1 MKAPP
6 EPTEGVIAWNV
17 CTSCNYRCSYCSQRM
32 KDDRGRWSRDTPAF
46 LRAFARLPG
55 SWEVKL
61 SGGEPFVHPR
71 FMEIVAGLAAAGLR
85 VSVVTNLAASD
96 AELDSFVDATGGRL
110 GVLSASLHL
119 EYVADVG
126 AFARRAGRLAAR
138 LADTSA
144 SLCVTT
150 VATAAAMPRLPDIAK
165 LFADEGITLKIQPER
180 DEGRIVD
187 YEPADVA
194 LIEELGGHNGLG
206 AMAYDFFG
214 RSCWAGARFI
224 VMDDRGEVYRCYP
237 ARRSVQRALGLR
249 AGKIPSPERE
259 RALGKL
265 GNFLDP
271 GFQLRPGPEACLY
284 RHCYCSVPIARGM
297 MAREA
302 LGGAA

>member
-1 MKAPP
+1 MIAPP

-17 CTSCNYRCSYCSQRM
+17 CTSCNFRCSYCSQRM
-32 KDDRGRWSRDTPAF
+32 KDDRGRWARDTPAF
-46 LRAFARLPG
+46 LRAFGRLPG
-55 SWEVKL
+55 SWEIKL

-71 FMEIVAGLAAAGLR
+71 FIEIVTGLAALELR
-85 VSVVTNLAASD
+85 ISVVTNLSATD
-96 AELDSFVDATGGRL
+96 AELDRFLDAAAGRL

-119 EYVADVG
+119 EYVDDVG
-126 AFARRAGRLAAR
+126 AFAKRAQRIASR

-150 VATAAAMPRLPDIAK
+150 VATAAAMPRLSDLAK
-165 LFADEGITLKIQPER
+165 LFTDEGLSLKIQPER
-180 DEGRIVD
+180 DEGHIVD

-214 RSCWAGARFI
+214 RACWAGARFF

-237 ARRSVQRALGLR
+237 ARRSVLTALRVGS
-249 AGKIPSPERE
+249 GKIPNPERE
-259 RALGKL
+259 RSLGKL

-271 GFQLRPGPEACLY
+271 SFRIPKGPEPCLY